1 MWFIN
6 DRNGDERPRTETRP
20 EDSSS
25 KPRVENLK
33 PRVEN
38 GRPRPENG
46 KLRGEEMTMQCGICE
61 HTGDLS
67 EAPPFLCF
75 NCCDAIR
82 RLVWISE
89 HEQARAVRLEPAEN
103 TERAAARA
111 PKSASLG
118 RR

>member
-1 MWFIN
+1 MMWFLN
-6 DRNGDERPRTETRP
+6 GRNGDERPRTEIRP

-33 PRVEN
+33 L
-38 GRPRPENG
+38 GD
-46 KLRGEEMTMQCGICE
+46 EEMTMQCGICE
-61 HTGDLS
+61 YKGDLS

-82 RLVWISE
+82 RLVLISE
-89 HEQARAVRLEPAEN
+89 HEQARAVRHQPVEN
-103 TERAAARA
+103 TERAAASTQ
-111 PKSASLG
+111 KSASLG